1 MHTNP
6 KNKKRIWSVAF
17 PICGMH
23 QLFVFSPSGIV
34 SLAFPTFVLQTG
46 CTTPVTVLP
55 GLPVCPHVTF
65 EVVNLCYAGH
75 HGSCSTKYLQPRMQ
89 QYWLLPHLWTLFARL
104 FTLYHLSLQ
113 DFYTIALLHLQ
124 SFRFF
129 GCSNIALHCVAHTEL
144 QLWAEMQLKKIISLY
159 QPYSTLHCSNKWH
172 CQASFETLGLDLFL
186 LHPGDMQHWSWNRR
200 FRVVQCG
207 CNYWHKA
214 CSKKKRAS
222 KQTQCVTPIQSPAIT
237 SYKKM
242 HQLEIYR
249 RPREFSPPA
258 NKDYQSPWTIA
269 RKLLI
274 PFCRVPF
281 GRFPSISMTRVAS
294 QVACTGDPP
303 MRLCSKPLVLAQSPE
318 QTQVNASKM
327 LHASAVNSNLKY
339 TVWWV

>member
-1 MHTNP
+1 LRP
-6 KNKKRIWSVAF
+6 WDWIYSCY
-17 PICGMH
+17 I
-23 QLFVFSPSGIV
+23 
-34 SLAFPTFVLQTG
+34 LATCSIDHGTG
-46 CTTPVTVLP
+46 V
-55 GLPVCPHVTF
+55 
-65 EVVNLCYAGH
+65 
-75 HGSCSTKYLQPRMQ
+75 
-89 QYWLLPHLWTLFARL
+89 
-104 FTLYHLSLQ
+104 
-113 DFYTIALLHLQ
+113 
-124 SFRFF
+124 
-129 GCSNIALHCVAHTEL
+129 
-144 QLWAEMQLKKIISLY
+144 
-159 QPYSTLHCSNKWH
+159 
-172 CQASFETLGLDLFL
+172 LGLFNAGVTIDT
-186 LHPGDMQHWSWNRR
+186 RR
-200 FRVVQCG
+200 VL
-207 CNYWHKA
+207 
-214 CSKKKRAS
+214 KKKRAS